1 MTKGTIT
8 IAVLA
13 AALLLAGTAIA
24 QPGGMTGISGNRGAT
39 VQRSG
44 GGGGDFFQRMLPMLR
59 MLNLT
64 DDQREAIAD
73 IMEDT
78 RNSMESLRG
87 TEEAGNQREKFLELF
102 SSSTITVSQVEAL
115 LNTRL
120 DTMEEMN
127 GIIAQA
133 LVDIHGVLTPEQLA
147 ALAQFEP
154 GSTEMRTGNRGNND
168 RSGTNMGVHP
178 NR

>member
-1 MTKGTIT
+1 MT
-8 IAVLA
+8 IAALTAV
-13 AALLLAGTAIA
+13 LLLAGTAIA
-24 QPGGMTGISGNRGAT
+24 QPGGMSGRPMDRGGMDQ
-39 VQRSG
+39 QRPG
-44 GGGGDFFQRMLPMLR
+44 GEGGDFFQRMLPMLR

-73 IMEDT
+73 IMEET
-78 RNSMESLRG
+78 RHSMESLRG

-102 SSSTITVSQVEAL
+102 SSSTVTVSQVEAL

-133 LVDIHGVLTPEQLA
+133 LVDIHGVLTSEQLA
-147 ALAQFEP
+147 ALAQFDP
-154 GSTEMRTGNRGNND
+154 GSTEMRMGDRGNT
-168 RSGTNMGVHP
+168 GHPGANMGVHP
-178 NR
+178 HR